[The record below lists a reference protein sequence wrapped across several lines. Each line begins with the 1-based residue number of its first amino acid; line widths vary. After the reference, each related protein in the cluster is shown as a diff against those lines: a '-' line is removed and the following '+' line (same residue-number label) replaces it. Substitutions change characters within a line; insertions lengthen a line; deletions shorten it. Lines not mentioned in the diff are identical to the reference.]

1 MDRSCLCLTVVD
13 FFFLLT
19 TPSECLFMLSVICA
33 AVGGFE
39 KMTHVHFR
47 SRGYRR

>member
-1 MDRSCLCLTVVD
+1 MDRSCLRLTVAD

-19 TPSECLFMLSVICA
+19 TPSEYLFTLSVTCA
-33 AVGGFE
+33 AVGGSE